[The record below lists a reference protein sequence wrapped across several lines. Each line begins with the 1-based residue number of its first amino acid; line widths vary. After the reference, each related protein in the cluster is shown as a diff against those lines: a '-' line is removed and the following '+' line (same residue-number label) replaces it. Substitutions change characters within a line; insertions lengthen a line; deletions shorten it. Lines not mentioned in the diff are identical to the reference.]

1 LEGSIVE
8 KLKIEKSNKEIVIK
22 SEKAFNLNLDGLEIH
37 EKEAVK
43 NVNERVK
50 EKVEEFLKMLN
61 DEDREQIKVIL
72 DATSTS

>member
-8 KLKIEKSNKEIVIK
+8 KLKIEESNKEIVIK
-22 SEKAFNLNLDGLEIH
+22 SEKTFNLNLDGLETY

-72 DATSTS
+72 NASTS

>member
-1 LEGSIVE
+1 LEDSIVE

-22 SEKAFNLNLDGLEIH
+22 SEKLFNLNLDGLEIH

-61 DEDREQIKVIL
+61 DEDREQIRVIL
-72 DATSTS
+72 DASTS

>member
-8 KLKIEKSNKEIVIK
+8 KLKIEESNKEIVIK
-22 SEKAFNLNLDGLEIH
+22 SEKAFNLNLDGLETY

-61 DEDREQIKVIL
+61 DEDREKIKVIL
-72 DATSTS
+72 NASTS

>member
-8 KLKIEKSNKEIVIK
+8 KLKIEESNKEIVIK
-22 SEKAFNLNLDGLEIH
+22 SEKTFNLNLDGLETY

-61 DEDREQIKVIL
+61 DEDREKIKVIL
-72 DATSTS
+72 NASTS